1 MHNLTFTATMKD
13 ASTKH
18 MHTDTRTHTPTS
30 VRLDIFIDG
39 YLFKG
44 AIREA
49 MYVSYVDIDR

>member
-1 MHNLTFTATMKD
+1 
-13 ASTKH
+13 

-44 AIREA
+44 AICEA